1 MKVEEWPK
9 IKLIYNLKRRML
21 KLSRY
26 WVDQAKEGLKVNKL
40 KKAFVQLGEENES
53 LQKQIDN
60 LKQEIE

>member
-9 IKLIYNLKRRML
+9 IKLIYNLKRFML

-26 WVDQAKEGLKVNKL
+26 WVDQAKEGLKVNKT
-40 KKAFVQLGEENES
+40 KISVFQLGEENES
-53 LQKQIDN
+53 LKKQIDK